1 MDELHAPRNGREKE
15 AGDPGSCPPRPCG
28 HRVHLAMR
36 RRSAVASQRGS
47 RWRHVRRHGCPRYRS
62 PLNDTR
68 GTPSPISGFPL
79 ALGPCPEETMRA
91 VVTALFVAAGIA
103 FTAPVFAQGA
113 GGGSTLAGRERC
125 SRLSRAG
132 PRPAA
137 ARGNPECSDA
147 SGSNCPDGDF
157 TERAAVARLCL
168 ERPSPTACAG
178 RSARRR
184 KLAGRDQ
191 GIGQGDRS
199 QALDLSRLLGPP
211 WFVPERC
218 SCPIPAVAREYRLVP
233 MFRREPVC

>member
-1 MDELHAPRNGREKE
+1 M
-15 AGDPGSCPPRPCG
+15 
-28 HRVHLAMR
+28 
-36 RRSAVASQRGS
+36 
-47 RWRHVRRHGCPRYRS
+47 
-62 PLNDTR
+62 
-68 GTPSPISGFPL
+68 
-79 ALGPCPEETMRA
+79 
-91 VVTALFVAAGIA
+91 AA
-103 FTAPVFAQGA
+103 
-113 GGGSTLAGRERC
+113 C
-125 SRLSRAG
+125 
-132 PRPAA
+132 AA
-137 ARGNPECSDA
+137 ARMSALPVAPERHARNPFADFRVSSRTRAVSGGKHARSRHRSIRSGGNSIYRPGLCARRGWRGNIRRGRGRRHRRCGRSHGHRRWNSQPFRHGPGSAAGSGNRANQCGGNPECSDA